1 MSRYIRRF
9 PSLDSIHDTNDDDW
23 NLENWKAWNLVIQE
37 TLETDDVT
45 RIHPSARRDAA
56 KALESMI
63 KLEASDA
70 TTDD

>member
-1 MSRYIRRF
+1 MSRYIRRS

-23 NLENWKAWNLVIQE
+23 NLEHWKAWNLVFQE
-37 TLETDDVT
+37 SLETDDAT
-45 RIHPSARRDAA
+45 RVHPVARRNAA
-56 KALESMI
+56 KVPESVI